1 MSVCLSQVLQR
12 RLAQADN
19 RHCAYCHTKE
29 ANTGQPMTVD
39 HILPR
44 AQGGLTVFENLC
56 FACRLCNEFKGSQ
69 ISAVDPL
76 SGAATTLFH
85 PRREVWAEHFVWDE
99 TSVTLLGLTATGRAT
114 IIALQINHPIMVA
127 ARRRWVSVGWHP

>member
-1 MSVCLSQVLQR
+1 MSAYLSQNLRR

-44 AQGGLTVFENLC
+44 AQGGQTVFANLC

-69 ISAVDPL
+69 TSVLDPL
-76 SGAATTLFH
+76 SGTVTPLFH
-85 PRREVWAEHFVWDE
+85 PRRESWAEHFAWDE
-99 TSVTLLGLTATGRAT
+99 TGATLLGLTATGRAT
-114 IIALQINHPIMVA
+114 IVALQMNHPVIVA
-127 ARRRWVSVGWHP
+127 ARRRWVGVGWHP